1 MTEHEREIDVL
12 IRARYPILY
21 IVSFEEERVERSL
34 RKIARLRGKEIITWS
49 ITEGFDG
56 VIPPRRSRNQSALE
70 LDMALD
76 ALDYVLHWTPPQ
88 GSESNGALFV
98 LKDFDPYIAAP
109 SVERKLR
116 DVARALKATRK
127 TLIILSPILKIPPHL
142 EKTITVVDYQLPTFE
157 ELKQIFENM
166 LRQVQENPNVR
177 IQLDDT
183 SLELFVKAALGLTA
197 EEAENVFAKALVKDG
212 RLERVDVQEVLSEK
226 KQIIRKSG
234 ILEYYETDIQ
244 FSDLGGLDLLKDWLR
259 KRKRAFT
266 EKARAFG
273 LPEPRGVLL
282 IGVQGCGKSLT
293 AKAVASLWELPLLR
307 FDVGSVFAK
316 YVGESEANIRR
327 AIQVAES
334 IAPCVLWIDELE
346 KGFSHMHGGEDS
358 GTSARVFA
366 YFLTWLQEKRSP
378 VFVICTANN
387 VHLLPP
393 ELLRKGRLDEIFFID
408 LPTERERREIFEIH
422 LRRRRRNP
430 ADFDLERLA
439 KVSEGFSGSEIE
451 QAIIS
456 ALYDAFDEDRE
467 VTTEDIVRNIQVA
480 VPLSRTMREQI
491 QALREWARTRARPAS
506 SELRL
511 V

>member
-1 MTEHEREIDVL
+1 M
-12 IRARYPILY
+12 
-21 IVSFEEERVERSL
+21 
-34 RKIARLRGKEIITWS
+34 RGKELVVWS
-49 ITEGFDG
+49 ITEGFEG

-76 ALDYVLHWTPPQ
+76 ALDYILKWEPSP
-88 GSESNGALFV
+88 GGPSNGAIFV
-98 LKDFDPYIAAP
+98 LKDFDPFIAAP

-127 TLIILSPILKIPPHL
+127 TVIILSPVLKIPSHL
-142 EKTITVVDYQLPTFE
+142 EKTITVVDYPLPTFE
-157 ELKQIFENM
+157 DLKRILENM
-166 LRQVQENPNVR
+166 VRQVQDNPNVR
-177 IQLDDT
+177 ITLEEEDT
-183 SLELFVKAALGLTA
+183 ELFVKAALGLTA
-197 EEAENVFAKALVKDG
+197 EEAESVFAKALVKDG
-212 RLERVDVQEVLSEK
+212 RLERMDVQEVLSEK
-226 KQIIRKSG
+226 KQIIRKTG

-244 FSDLGGLDLLKDWLR
+244 FNDVGGLDLLKDWLR

-273 LPEPRGVLL
+273 LPEPRGMLL

-316 YVGESEANIRR
+316 YVGESEANIRK

-346 KGFSHMHGGEDS
+346 KGFSHMTGGEDS

-366 YFLTWLQEKRSP
+366 YFLTWLQEKTSP
-378 VFVICTANN
+378 VFVVCTAND
-387 VHLLPP
+387 VHRLPP

-422 LRRRRRNP
+422 LRRRNRRP
-430 ADFDLERLA
+430 EDFDLDRLA
-439 KVSEGFSGSEIE
+439 QVSEGFSGSEIE
-451 QAIIS
+451 QAIIA
-456 ALYDAFDEDRE
+456 ALYDAFEEERE
-467 VTTEDIVRNIQVA
+467 VTTEDIVRNIQLT
-480 VPLSRTMREQI
+480 VPLSQTMREQI
-491 QALREWARTRARPAS
+491 QSLREWARTRARQAS
-506 SELRL
+506 SELRP